1 MFSMAQIRLNNINRM
16 AFISAASHVF
26 ISSSNR
32 LHMVPLRA
40 LKRAKV
46 QVQRYVAAVRHGTL
60 LPPANDIPL
69 LGQAAKLFFAAFLA
83 LCLQLGF
90 DKPPAQASAAE
101 DNLLMFSRGVDQQL
115 DSLFNLFQTGDTSS
129 STPTS
134 QDKIQQNRN
143 LIAEIAEV
151 VENNFADVRNGG
163 FDIAKWQHLVSKAQE
178 KQLPS
183 TSFLYN
189 TIRGLLLELKDPYS
203 RFLTPVEFSG
213 MLKYDITGVGINLGT
228 PEEFVAKSGLSLP
241 SNPGKEKEEDEGEG
255 GIYVVGLVSG
265 LAADKAGL
273 QQGDEVLEVGGQ
285 PVKQLSPFQVASLFQ
300 DTPANTDD
308 TDSSSNSNNKNNS
321 LVTIKVK
328 KYSNRQIELLTLVKP
343 IITLPSPVKSNLVAA
358 TSSSLPVGVVKLS
371 NFNAKAQHDV
381 AAAIQKLTRQGAQR
395 LVLDLRGNRGGLVS
409 EGIEVARLFLDDGDT
424 IVQTI
429 GSRKL
434 PKAPP
439 VVALQPPSV
448 VTPLVVLVDSHT
460 ASASEILAGALKDN
474 CRGVL
479 VGGRTY
485 GKGLIQS
492 VYELSDGSG
501 LVLTVG
507 KYVTPNG
514 VDIDLEG
521 LVPDFGNIPSKEKAD
536 EALRMCKI
544 NRKDNG
550 L

>member
-1 MFSMAQIRLNNINRM
+1 M
-16 AFISAASHVF
+16 AFISAVSHVF

-32 LHMVPLRA
+32 LHVVPLRA
-40 LKRAKV
+40 LKKAKV
-46 QVQRYVAAVRHGTL
+46 QIQRHIAAVQQGTQP

-69 LGQAAKLFFAAFLA
+69 PDQAAKLFFAAFLA

-90 DKPPAQASAAE
+90 DKPSAQASAAE
-101 DNLLMFSRGVDQQL
+101 DKLLMFSRGVDQQL
-115 DSLFNLFQTGDTSS
+115 DSLFNLFLIGDSSSS

-134 QDKIQQNRN
+134 QEDKIQQKRN

-163 FDIAKWQHLVSKAQE
+163 FEIAKWQQLVSKAQE

-183 TSFLYN
+183 TSLLYN

-203 RFLTPVEFSG
+203 RFLTPNEFSG

-228 PEEFVAKSGLSLP
+228 PEEFVAKSGLLLP
-241 SNPGKEKEEDEGEG
+241 NNPGKEKEEDEGEG

-273 QQGDEVLEVGGQ
+273 QQGDEVLEVGGR
-285 PVKQLSPFQVASLFQ
+285 PVKQLSPFQVASFFQ
-300 DTPANTDD
+300 DTPANTDE
-308 TDSSSNSNNKNNS
+308 TDSSSNSNS
-321 LVTIKVK
+321 SIVTIKVK

-343 IITLPSPVKSNLVAA
+343 IITLLSPVKSNLVAA
-358 TSSSLPVGVVKLS
+358 TSSSPPVGVVKLT
-371 NFNAKAQHDV
+371 NFNAKAQRDV
-381 AAAIQKLTRQGAQR
+381 AAAIQKLTQQGAQR

-424 IVQTI
+424 IVKTL
-429 GSRKL
+429 GSRKV

-439 VVALQPPSV
+439 VVASQPPSV
-448 VTPLVVLVDSHT
+448 VAPLVVLVDSHT

-521 LVPDFGNIPSKEKAD
+521 IAPDFGGIPTKEQAD
-536 EALRMCKI
+536 EAVRMCKI

>member
-1 MFSMAQIRLNNINRM
+1 MFSMAQIGLNNINRM
-16 AFISAASHVF
+16 AFISAASHVC

-32 LHMVPLRA
+32 LRILPIRA
-40 LKRAKV
+40 LIKAKV
-46 QVQRYVAAVRHGTL
+46 QIQRHAAVRHGTP
-60 LPPANDIPL
+60 LPPADDISL
-69 LGQAAKLFFAAFLA
+69 HLQGRAAKLFFAALLA
-83 LCLQLGF
+83 LCLQLSF
-90 DKPPAQASAAE
+90 EKSQAQASAAE

-115 DSLFNLFQTGDTSS
+115 DSLFNLFQTEDS
-129 STPTS
+129 STTTTPS
-134 QDKIQQNRN
+134 QEDKIQQSRN

-151 VENNFADVRNGG
+151 VQNNFADVRNGG
-163 FDIAKWQHLVSKAQE
+163 FDVAKWQQLVSKAQD
-178 KQLPS
+178 KQLSS
-183 TSFLYN
+183 TSLLYN

-203 RFLTPVEFSG
+203 RFLTPNEFSG

-228 PEEFVAKSGLSLP
+228 PEEFVAKSGLLLP
-241 SNPGKEKEEDEGEG
+241 NSPGKEEEERTG

-273 QQGDEVLEVGGQ
+273 QQGDEVLEVGGLS
-285 PVKQLSPFQVASLFQ
+285 VEELSPFQVASLFQ

-308 TDSSSNSNNKNNS
+308 TDSSNSNNNS

-343 IITLPSPVKSNLVAA
+343 IITLPSPVKFSLVAA
-358 TSSSLPVGVVKLS
+358 TSSSPPVGIVKLT
-371 NFNAKAQHDV
+371 NFNAKAQRDV
-381 AAAIQKLTRQGAQR
+381 AAAIQMLTQQGAQR
-395 LVLDLRGNRGGLVS
+395 LVLDLRDNRGGLVS
-409 EGIEVARLFLDDGDT
+409 EGIEVARLFLDNGDT
-424 IVQTI
+424 IVKTI

-439 VVALQPPSV
+439 VISSQPPSV
-448 VTPLVVLVDSHT
+448 IAPLVVLVDSHT

-521 LVPDFGNIPSKEKAD
+521 IAADFGSIPSKEQAD
-536 EALRMCKI
+536 EAVMMCKI
-544 NRKDNG
+544 NRKNNG

>member
-1 MFSMAQIRLNNINRM
+1 MAQIGLNNINRM
-16 AFISAASHVF
+16 AFISAASHVC

-32 LHMVPLRA
+32 LRILPIRA
-40 LKRAKV
+40 LIKAKV
-46 QVQRYVAAVRHGTL
+46 QIQRHAAVRHGTP
-60 LPPANDIPL
+60 LPPADDISL
-69 LGQAAKLFFAAFLA
+69 HLQGRAAKLFFAALLA
-83 LCLQLGF
+83 LCLQLSF
-90 DKPPAQASAAE
+90 EKSQAQASAAE

-115 DSLFNLFQTGDTSS
+115 DSLFNLFQTEDS
-129 STPTS
+129 STTTTPS
-134 QDKIQQNRN
+134 QEDKIQQSRN

-151 VENNFADVRNGG
+151 VQNNFADVRNGG
-163 FDIAKWQHLVSKAQE
+163 FDVAKWQQLVSKAQD
-178 KQLPS
+178 KQLSS
-183 TSFLYN
+183 TSLLYN

-203 RFLTPVEFSG
+203 RFLTPNEFSG

-228 PEEFVAKSGLSLP
+228 PEEFVAKSGLLLP
-241 SNPGKEKEEDEGEG
+241 NSPGKEEEERTG

-273 QQGDEVLEVGGQ
+273 QQGDEVLEVGGLS
-285 PVKQLSPFQVASLFQ
+285 VEELSPFQVASLFQ

-308 TDSSSNSNNKNNS
+308 TDSSNSNNNS

-343 IITLPSPVKSNLVAA
+343 IITLPSPVKFSLVAA
-358 TSSSLPVGVVKLS
+358 TSSSPPVGIVKLT
-371 NFNAKAQHDV
+371 NFNAKAQRDV
-381 AAAIQKLTRQGAQR
+381 AAAIQMLTQQGAQR
-395 LVLDLRGNRGGLVS
+395 LVLDLRDNRGGLVS
-409 EGIEVARLFLDDGDT
+409 EGIEVARLFLDNGDT
-424 IVQTI
+424 IVKTI

-439 VVALQPPSV
+439 VISSQPPSV
-448 VTPLVVLVDSHT
+448 IAPLVVLVDSHT

-521 LVPDFGNIPSKEKAD
+521 IAADFGSIPSKEQAD
-536 EALRMCKI
+536 EAVMMCKI
-544 NRKDNG
+544 NRKNNG